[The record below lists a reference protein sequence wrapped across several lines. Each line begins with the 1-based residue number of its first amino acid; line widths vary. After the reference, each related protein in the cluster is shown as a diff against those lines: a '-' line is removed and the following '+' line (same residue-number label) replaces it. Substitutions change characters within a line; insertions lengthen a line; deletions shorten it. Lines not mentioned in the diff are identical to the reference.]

1 MLSFEFYTLFKCM
14 SIDIFYNGFPVDTQ
28 YIIIIIMV
36 FDVRINMV
44 RICQKQ
50 TDVLNIRW
58 LVSERFYDLKSK

>member
-50 TDVLNIRW
+50 TDVLNIR
-58 LVSERFYDLKSK
+58 